1 MKRLRFWPDR
11 LGGQIALLLL
21 GALLLE
27 FVGSEL
33 LFSRIETGVIAQERA
48 SRLAQQIGMAD
59 RLMAETPAAARKD
72 AAARLWREPLTMAW
86 RQEAAQPGAGA
97 GKSAT
102 AATRNPLAKPLSNH
116 RDQKLK
122 AISKRIQAAA
132 PDLAG
137 RPLLLAADR
146 GALLGAWQLR
156 DGSWMSFRASGYLDT
171 SLPLH
176 GHIGAVLI
184 LVLCVTMLALV
195 LARLLGRPLRK
206 LADAADMVGRGD
218 GSPIVEEGPREVR
231 RVAAA
236 FNAMQ
241 ARLLDQV
248 NERISALAAVSHD
261 LRTPI
266 ARLRLRT
273 ANIRDRDMSDAIG
286 HDLEEMESFIRSLLD
301 YLRGADP
308 EEERLIDIASLV
320 VTVVHDAQDMGGD
333 VRYDGPANLE
343 VTTRPLK
350 LQRSIANLIQNA
362 VRHAGQAEVRLSR
375 EGDAVHIIVEDDGPG
390 IPPDQLDAVFE
401 PFRRLEASRNRG
413 TGGAGLGLSIVRRSV
428 SRLGGAVRLENR
440 DEGGLRATIT
450 L

>member
-1 MKRLRFWPDR
+1 MRRLRGWADR
-11 LGGQIALLLL
+11 LGGRIALLLL

-27 FVGSEL
+27 FIGSEL
-33 LFSRIETGVIAQERA
+33 LFSRIETGVIARQRA
-48 SRLAQQIGMAD
+48 GQLAQQIGVAD
-59 RLMAETPAAARKD
+59 RLMAEMPAAARKD

-86 RQEAAQPGAGA
+86 QPGPA
-97 GKSAT
+97 
-102 AATRNPLAKPLSNH
+102 PLPRH
-116 RDQKLK
+116 TDHKLLT
-122 AISKRIQAAA
+122 ISQRLQAAG

-137 RPLLLAADR
+137 HPIHLAADR
-146 GALLGAWQLR
+146 GSLRGAWQLP
-156 DGSWMSFRASGYLDT
+156 DGSWMAFRASGYLDT
-171 SLPLH
+171 SLLFH

-184 LVLCVTMLALV
+184 LLMCVTVLALV

-206 LADAADMVGRGD
+206 LADAADMVGRED
-218 GSPIVEEGPREVR
+218 SPPIAGEGPKEVR

-248 NERISALAAVSHD
+248 QERILALAAVSHD

-273 ANIRDRDMSDAIG
+273 ADIDDRDMGEAIG
-286 HDLEEMESFIRSLLD
+286 HDLDEMESFIRSLLD

-308 EEERLIDIASLV
+308 EEERLIDLASLV
-320 VTVVHDAQDMGGD
+320 VTVVHDAQDLGGD
-333 VRYDGPANLE
+333 VRYTGPASLE
-343 VTTRPLK
+343 VVTRPLK
-350 LQRSIANLIQNA
+350 LQRSITNLVQNA
-362 VRHAGQAEVRLSR
+362 VRHAGQARVRLVP
-375 EGDAVHIIVEDDGPG
+375 EGEAVHIIVEDDGPG
-390 IPPDQLDAVFE
+390 IPADQLETIFE
-401 PFRRLEASRNRG
+401 PFRRLETSRNRG

-440 DEGGLRATIT
+440 AEGGLRAIIT